1 MKEPHNYRTV
11 GWAMVAVAASLAI
24 VGLIVISPIGHD
36 PYFSSK
42 IMKQKQAQFE
52 EEKKQMDEQLK
63 NIQSNV
69 TQPSMMILPIF
80 LK

>member
-11 GWAMVAVAASLAI
+11 GWAMIAVAASLAI
-24 VGLIVISPIGHD
+24 VGLIVISPVGHD

-42 IMKQKQAQFE
+42 IMKQKQADF
-52 EEKKQMDEQLK
+52 EEKKQMEEQLK
-63 NIQSNV
+63 NMTSD
-69 TQPSMMILPIF
+69 TAKTGMLILSAF

>member
-1 MKEPHNYRTV
+1 MKETHNYRSV

-24 VGLIVISPIGHD
+24 IGLIVVTPVGHD

-42 IMKQKQAQFE
+42 IMKQKQADF
-52 EEKKQMDEQLK
+52 EEKKQMEEQLK
-63 NIQSNV
+63 NMTSD
-69 TQPSMMILPIF
+69 TAKTGMLILSAY